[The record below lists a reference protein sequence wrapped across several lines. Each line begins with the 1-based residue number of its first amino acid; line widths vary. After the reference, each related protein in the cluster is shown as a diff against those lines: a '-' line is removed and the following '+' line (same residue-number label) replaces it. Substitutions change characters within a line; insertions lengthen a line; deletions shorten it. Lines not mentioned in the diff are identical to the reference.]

1 MRPKISIIVPVY
13 NKEDYLAECL
23 DSITGQSLREI
34 EILVIDDGSTDSSR
48 CIVEQYVSDDPRVH
62 LVAQE
67 NKGVSFARNRGI
79 EEAKGEYLAFC
90 DPDDYLSSPDALE
103 KLYRGAVDNRVSA
116 CGGGLCEVDEESG
129 EVRTLFDEIH
139 SSQAFT
145 EPKLMSYE
153 EYQFDY
159 GFYRFIYSR
168 RLINEKG
175 IRFPGYVRFQ
185 DPPFMVEALIAAGSF
200 YAIPDCVYSYRVG
213 HNAVEWTEAKARD
226 LIRGIS
232 DVIRISG
239 ENSLRKLHSLAV
251 RRLEA
256 EYEYVFDLHEESMPI
271 MAELVRCN
279 SLVIPDML
287 DSDQREKGLVSPDLY
302 LLAPLRRRLQ
312 SIEALKA
319 ETASLQIA
327 VEEANMACARRVDEV
342 VAASEDALRC
352 IEASVSFRV
361 GRAVTALPRKIRD
374 AVRS

>member
-1 MRPKISIIVPVY
+1 MQPKISIIVPIY
-13 NKEDYLAECL
+13 NKEDYLEECL

-34 EILVIDDGSTDSSR
+34 EILAIDDGSTDSSR
-48 CIVEQYVSDDPRVH
+48 CIVERYVSDDPRVH

-90 DPDDYLSSPDALE
+90 DPDDYLSSPDVLE

-116 CGGGLCEVDEESG
+116 CGGSLCEVDEESG
-129 EVRTLFDEIH
+129 EVHALFDEIH
-139 SSQAFT
+139 SSQVFT

-175 IRFPGYVRFQ
+175 IRFPSYVRFQ

-213 HNAVEWTEAKARD
+213 HNGVEWTEAKARD

-256 EYEYVFDLHEESMPI
+256 EYGYVFDLHEESMPI

-279 SLVIPDML
+279 SLVVPDML
-287 DSDQREKGLVSPDLY
+287 ESDQKERGLVSPDLY

-327 VEEANMACARRVDEV
+327 VEETNMACARRVDEV
-342 VAASEDALRC
+342 VAASEDALRR
-352 IEASVSFRV
+352 IEASASFRV

>member
-1 MRPKISIIVPVY
+1 MQPKISIIVPIY
-13 NKEDYLAECL
+13 NKEDYLEECL

-48 CIVEQYVSDDPRVH
+48 CIVERYVSDDPRVH

-90 DPDDYLSSPDALE
+90 DPDDYLSSPDVLE

-116 CGGGLCEVDEESG
+116 CGGSLCEVDEESG
-129 EVRTLFDEIH
+129 EVRALFDEIH
-139 SSQAFT
+139 SSQVFT

-175 IRFPGYVRFQ
+175 IRFPSYVRFQ

-213 HNAVEWTEAKARD
+213 HNGVEWTEAKARD

-279 SLVIPDML
+279 SLVVPDML
-287 DSDQREKGLVSPDLY
+287 ESDQKERGLVSPDLY

-327 VEEANMACARRVDEV
+327 VEETNMACARRVDEV
-342 VAASEDALRC
+342 VAASEDALRR
-352 IEASVSFRV
+352 IEASASFRV

>member
-103 KLYRGAVDNRVSA
+103 KLYGGAVDNRVSA

-139 SSQAFT
+139 SSQVFT

-175 IRFPGYVRFQ
+175 IRFPSYVRFQ

>member
-103 KLYRGAVDNRVSA
+103 KLYGGAVDNRVSA

-139 SSQAFT
+139 SSQVFT

-175 IRFPGYVRFQ
+175 IRFPSYVRFQ

-232 DVIRISG
+232 GVIRISG